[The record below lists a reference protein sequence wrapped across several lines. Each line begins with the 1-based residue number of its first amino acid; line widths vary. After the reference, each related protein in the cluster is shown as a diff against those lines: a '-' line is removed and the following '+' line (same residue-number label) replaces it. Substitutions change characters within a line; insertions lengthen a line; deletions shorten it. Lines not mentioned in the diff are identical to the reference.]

1 MANLTY
7 LTLNGQMQGLISAGC
22 CSQDS
27 IGNKAQTAHKDQIMV
42 QELTHGISRQ
52 QNVNHQMLT
61 IRKPVDKSSPLLNK
75 AISENEVLSCEINLF
90 RTSRA
95 GVNELY
101 YKINLTNA
109 RIIDIQLDVA
119 HAINDND
126 AQPEESVS
134 FIYESISWDHCI
146 AGTSAYS
153 LWSERMF

>member
-22 CSQDS
+22 CSQNS
-27 IGNKAQTAHKDQIMV
+27 VGNKAQTAHNDQIII

-52 QNVNHQMLT
+52 QNVNHQTLT
-61 IRKPVDKSSPLLNK
+61 ITKPVDKSSPLLNK
-75 AISENEVLSCEINLF
+75 AISENEVLSCEFDLY

-95 GVNELY
+95 GTNELY
-101 YKINLTNA
+101 YKIKLTNA
-109 RIIDIQLDVA
+109 RITDIQLGIA
-119 HAINDND
+119 HAVNDSD

-134 FIYESISWDHCI
+134 FIYESISWEHCI

-153 LWSERMF
+153 LWIERIF